1 MIDISTA
8 GILFLGEVEKH
19 RLKKLVTCGWEVL
32 PMTGHQFFMAHVT
45 QGQPLGRAAPL
56 DCVRKRGAGS
66 EGSKGSQVFHL
77 SRFKTSRRLDPS
89 TQFSYSRLA
98 IF

>member
-1 MIDISTA
+1 MIDISTE
-8 GILFLGEVEKH
+8 GILFWEEAEKH

-56 DCVRKRGAGS
+56 IACERGGA
-66 EGSKGSQVFHL
+66 GSKGSQVFYL
-77 SRFKTSRRLDPS
+77 SRLKLCG
-89 TQFSYSRLA
+89 A
-98 IF
+98 

>member
-1 MIDISTA
+1 MIDISTE

-19 RLKKLVTCGWEVL
+19 RLKKLVTCDWEVR

-77 SRFKTSRRLDPS
+77 SL
-89 TQFSYSRLA
+89 
-98 IF
+98 